1 MWSADILSRYDREVR
16 CWTGSPAPG
25 FHADRVGPVIRL
37 VGPGPEAHGNAVL
50 WIDPGADTDSA
61 IAEQIAFFGALGHA
75 FEWKHHSHDEPADL
89 PERLRAAGFR
99 PEEPE
104 TFVALDTA
112 LAFDAPPLPDSI
124 RIEHLV
130 DPSRLGAIATVNQAV
145 YGDADHASW
154 LAGTI
159 AREKQADPDSI
170 DIYAAYNGDR
180 PVSVGWMRHK
190 RGDSFGSL
198 WGGSTLPD
206 WRGQGIYSALVAIR
220 AANARERGC
229 RWLTVDCSPMSLPI
243 LNRRGF
249 QALSVITPF
258 VWSPAKDRAQP

>member
-1 MWSADILSRYDREVR
+1 MKSADILTRYDREVR

-25 FHADRVGPVIRL
+25 FRADRVGPVIRL
-37 VGPGPEAHGNAVL
+37 VGPDPEAHGNAVL
-50 WIDPGADTDSA
+50 WIDRAADVDSA
-61 IAEQIAFFGALGHA
+61 IAEQIAFFRALGHA

-89 PERLRAAGFR
+89 PDRLLAAGFR
-99 PEEPE
+99 PEEAE
-104 TFVALDTA
+104 AFVALDTA
-112 LAFDAPPLPDSI
+112 LAFNAPPLADSI
-124 RIEHLV
+124 RIERLV
-130 DPSRLGAIATVNQAV
+130 EPSRLSAIATVNQAV
-145 YGDADHASW
+145 YGDADRASW

-159 AREKQADPDSI
+159 AREKEADPDSI
-170 DIYAAYNGDR
+170 DIYAAYEGDR

-220 AANARERGC
+220 AAKAHERGC

-243 LNRRGF
+243 LERRGF

-258 VWSPAKDRAQP
+258 IWSPVKDQPQP

>member
-1 MWSADILSRYDREVR
+1 MNSADILSRYDQEVR

-25 FHADRVGPVIRL
+25 FRTDRVGPVIRL
-37 VGPGPEAHGNAVL
+37 VGPGPEAHGNAIL
-50 WIDPGADTDSA
+50 WIDPTADAGSA

-75 FEWKHHSHDEPADL
+75 FEWKHHSHDRPADL
-89 PERLRAAGFR
+89 PDRLLASGFR

-112 LAFDAPPLPDSI
+112 LAFEVPLLPDTI
-124 RIEHLV
+124 RIERLIE
-130 DPSRLGAIATVNQAV
+130 PSSLDAIAIVHQAV
-145 YGDADHASW
+145 YGDPDQASW

-170 DIYAAYNGDR
+170 DIYAAYDADR
-180 PVSVGWMRHK
+180 PVSIGWMRHK

-198 WGGSTLPD
+198 WGGSTLRQ
-206 WRGQGIYSALVAIR
+206 WRGHGVYSALVAIR
-220 AANARERGC
+220 AQIARERGC

-243 LNRRGF
+243 LERRGF

-258 VWSPAKDRAQP
+258 IWSPA